1 LNLNQFTPFN
11 MSKLDDVQLVETV
24 TTNME
29 AKPMATVDFR
39 ISLPDELIHL
49 SLEEQN
55 ELEKRIVRKMDRRLM
70 PIIIVMY
77 VVWL

>member
-1 LNLNQFTPFN
+1 
-11 MSKLDDVQLVETV
+11 
-24 TTNME
+24 ME